1 MSHSEPTELP
11 RKKPTIVWWL
21 CGLISVLVLSI
32 GYELL
37 GPNPAIIVS
46 PQTTY
51 ITTPLQPNGL
61 PDYEQYLLSLYREG
75 VTPENNAAAVLW
87 PALWPSELP
96 PSQYHPIV
104 TELGLKSLPYPDD
117 SLAPL
122 MPEISRWSDAALT
135 AARDKAAATIGQ
147 ETPERTATFDNV
159 DNSDPSDELLQ
170 IATSQ
175 PWTSEQL
182 PFLAKWV
189 HENQEPIDQ
198 FVKASHR
205 TRCYFPSPTLL
216 DKTNDP
222 VNMILLPGQ
231 QAVSA
236 AGEALGVR
244 AMWSLGEGKTEDAWQ
259 DLLAAHRIA
268 HLVSQGYL
276 LVEQIVAMQM
286 ADQACTQTVT
296 YLHEAKFSPDD
307 ARAVLRDLQSL
318 QHFDRLADCFDKAEQ
333 ARALPRY
340 GAVPASHGSFGDKD
354 TIAGD
359 PNTKPGYLE
368 HLHINW
374 NTVLHSGEQ
383 NVQQ

>member
-1 MSHSEPTELP
+1 
-11 RKKPTIVWWL
+11 
-21 CGLISVLVLSI
+21 
-32 GYELL
+32 
-37 GPNPAIIVS
+37 
-46 PQTTY
+46 
-51 ITTPLQPNGL
+51 
-61 PDYEQYLLSLYREG
+61 
-75 VTPENNAAAVLW
+75 
-87 PALWPSELP
+87 
-96 PSQYHPIV
+96 
-104 TELGLKSLPYPDD
+104 
-117 SLAPL
+117 

-147 ETPERTATFDNV
+147 ETPERAATFDNV
-159 DNSDPSDELLQ
+159 DISDPSDELLQ

-182 PFLAKWV
+182 PFLATWV

-296 YLHEAKFSPDD
+296 YLHKQSCRPTRPAPFCVICNRFSTSI
-307 ARAVLRDLQSL
+307 ALRTAST
-318 QHFDRLADCFDKAEQ
+318 RRSACFTSIWRFRPATALSAIKTRSQ
-333 ARALPRY
+333 VIRTQTRLPRTLAY
-340 GAVPASHGSFGDKD
+340 Q
-354 TIAGD
+354 
-359 PNTKPGYLE
+359 LE
-368 HLHINW
+368 YCSA
-374 NTVLHSGEQ
+374 SGER
-383 NVQQ
+383 NVRSMRRRASVDRFHRPPRGS